1 MAKAKRTNQ
10 PLAIKRFVDDNPLA
24 AAFVLEAMMRY
35 AHETIDAPDWKMDA
49 LISQD
54 YWRDLA
60 RKALD
65 VVHQAK

>member
-1 MAKAKRTNQ
+1 MVKRINQ
-10 PLAIKRFVDDNPLA
+10 PLAIKCFMEDNPLA

-35 AHETIDAPDWKMDA
+35 AQETIDAPDWKRES

-65 VVHQAK
+65 VVYQAK

>member
-1 MAKAKRTNQ
+1 MANVKRVNQ
-10 PLAIKRFVDDNPLA
+10 PLAIKKFMEDNPLA
-24 AAFVLEAMMRY
+24 SAFVLEAMMRY
-35 AHETIDAPDWKMDA
+35 AHETIEAPDWTSTS

-65 VVHQAK
+65 VVYRAK

>member
-1 MAKAKRTNQ
+1 MTKRVNQ
-10 PLAIKRFVDDNPLA
+10 PLAIKRFVEEHPLG

-35 AHETIDAPDWKMDA
+35 AHETIDAPDWKMES

-54 YWRDLA
+54 YWRELA

-65 VVHQAK
+65 VVYAAK